1 MDGFVCVLDE
11 DSQFAFPGGSLSKP
25 ELSNTFF
32 RVSFFFA
39 FFFFFVVAKPELAS
53 LALVDFCL
61 NRLCATSSVTAR

>member
-1 MDGFVCVLDE
+1 MGFVCVLGE

-39 FFFFFVVAKPELAS
+39 FFFFVVAKPELAS